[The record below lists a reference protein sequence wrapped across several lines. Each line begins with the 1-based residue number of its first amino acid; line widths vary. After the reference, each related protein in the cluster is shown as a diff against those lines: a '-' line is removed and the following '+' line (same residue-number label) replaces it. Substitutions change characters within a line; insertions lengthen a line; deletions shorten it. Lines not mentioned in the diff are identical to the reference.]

1 MKLDE
6 LAQTQKKLLPTPATA
21 KLEEITQDIQ
31 AGRLSRK
38 RIGNFTYVDLPQVQ
52 PGTGRGLWRVAIE
65 QNGKEGG
72 KDVYIIR
79 GIFDYHASKH
89 VAWGV

>member
-1 MKLDE
+1 MPTRDPHINIVKLDE

-38 RIGNFTYVDLPQVQ
+38 RIGNFTYVDLP
-52 PGTGRGLWRVAIE
+52 PGAARHRPWSLARG
-65 QNGKEGG
+65 N
-72 KDVYIIR
+72 
-79 GIFDYHASKH
+79 
-89 VAWGV
+89 